1 MSADQTTGADGNY
14 RYDFAP
20 EQRRVAPA
28 SFQWRRHVLKFLIWT
43 CSAVLAVLI
52 VVFLFY
58 AGIFESSAPD
68 QPAEKVE
75 VSGEAVNV
83 GDLKF
88 TGFDKKNQ
96 AYTIS
101 AATAEQDENEPNIVH
116 LTRVEAELKVA
127 KSGDVIFVQSDTGRY
142 DTDAETV
149 RLSDNINLKSTSGF
163 SAKLSEAEVHLKAGR
178 VHSDQPVAVTMP
190 NGTIEANGVDI
201 FERGKRIVFK
211 NRIRLEYQLGDGK
224 ADSG

>member
-1 MSADQTTGADGNY
+1 MSAEQTTGADGSY

-20 EQRRVAPA
+20 EQRRTAPA
-28 SFQWRRHVLKFLIWT
+28 SFQLRRNILKFLVWT
-43 CSAVLAVLI
+43 CTAVLAVLI
-52 VVFLFY
+52 AVFLFY
-58 AGIFESSAPD
+58 AGVFESEVPD
-68 QPAEKVE
+68 KPVEKAD

-101 AATAEQDENEPNIVH
+101 AASAEQDETEPNIVH

-127 KSGDVIFVQSDTGRY
+127 KSGDVIFVHADTGRY

-149 RLSDNINLKSTSGF
+149 LLSDNVRLKSTSGF
-163 SAKLSEAEVHLKAGR
+163 SAKLEVADVHLKAGR
-178 VHSDQPVAVTMP
+178 VRSDRPVAVTMP

-211 NRIRLEYQLGDGK
+211 NRIRLEYQLDDGK